1 MSLINISELS
11 FGHEG
16 GQTLFDKVSLQLDTD
31 WKLGLIGRNGRGKTT
46 FLKLLKGELRYSGKI
61 VRPVACD
68 YFPFPVENPGWT
80 AFRLAEKLCPDCAP
94 WQLEREASLIALSG
108 EALERPLATLSG
120 GETTKLLL
128 AILFLRE
135 NHFLLIDE
143 PTNHLDLQARQ
154 AVGNYLRGK
163 KGFILVSHDRS
174 LLDRCIDH
182 VLSINKATIALQ
194 QGNFASWQQNRLR
207 QDQYEQAQHRK
218 LRKEV
223 SRLAESAHQ
232 SANWSQAAERGKYG
246 NGPVDRGFIGHKAA
260 KLMQR
265 AKSVEARR
273 HKALEDASRLLR
285 DVETAAPLSIRS
297 VPFHGKKLVEA
308 SNLALEYDGR
318 TILEGLSFRILLGDR
333 LLLRGGNG
341 SGKSSLARLI
351 AGQPL
356 RFTGDLRVPGSLR
369 ISSVPQDTSFLRG
382 TLQDFAR
389 ERGIDEGDCRAV
401 LDRLGVARSR
411 FEADMAGWSA
421 GQKKKAL
428 LAASL
433 CQEAHLY
440 VWDEPLNYID
450 LESRIQLENLILEHR
465 PTMLLIEHDRTFAER
480 VASACLDLDRLRE
493 GGGGPDGRA

>member
-1 MSLINISELS
+1 MSLINIAELS
-11 FGHEG
+11 FGHDG
-16 GQTLFDKVSLQLDTD
+16 GHTLFDKVSLQLDTG

-46 FLKLLKGELRYSGKI
+46 FLKLLKGDFSYSGKI
-61 VRPVACD
+61 ASPVAFD
-68 YFPFPVENPGWT
+68 YFPFAMENPGGT
-80 AFRLAEKLCPDCAP
+80 AFRLAEALCPDCAP
-94 WQLEREASLIALSG
+94 WRLEREASLIALSE
-108 EALERPLATLSG
+108 EALTRPLATLSG

-128 AILFLRE
+128 ALLFLRE

-143 PTNHLDLQARQ
+143 PTNHLDLEARQ
-154 AVGNYLRGK
+154 AVGNYLHGK

-174 LLDRCIDH
+174 LLDQCIDH

-194 QGNFASWQQNRLR
+194 QGNFTSWRQNRLR
-207 QDQYEQAQHRK
+207 QDQYEQARHRN

-223 SRLAESAHQ
+223 SRLAESADR
-232 SANWSQAAERGKYG
+232 SANWSQSAERGKYG

-260 KLMQR
+260 RLMQR

-273 HKALEDASRLLR
+273 RKTLEDASRLLK
-285 DVETAAPLSIRS
+285 DVETVAPLSIRS
-297 VPFHGKKLVEA
+297 VPFHSKKLVEA
-308 SNLALEYDGR
+308 NNLAFGYDGR
-318 TILEGLSFRILLGDR
+318 TILQGLSFRILQGDR

-356 RFTGDLRVPGSLR
+356 RFTGDLRVPASLR
-369 ISSVPQDTSFLRG
+369 ISCVPQDTSFVRG
-382 TLQDFAR
+382 KLKDFAR
-389 ERGIDEGDCRAV
+389 EQDVDEGACRAV
-401 LDRLGVARSR
+401 LDRLGVARGQ

-450 LESRIQLENLILEHR
+450 LESRIQLENLILEHG
-465 PTMLLIEHDRTFAER
+465 PTMLLIEHDLTFAER
-480 VASACLDLDRLRE
+480 VGTAFLDLDRLRE
-493 GGGGPDGRA
+493 EEERPEGRA

>member
-1 MSLINISELS
+1 MASITIAELS

-16 GQTLFDKVSLQLDTD
+16 GPTLFDKVSLQLDTG

-46 FLKLLKGELRYSGKI
+46 FLKLLRGDFRTGGTITS
-61 VRPVACD
+61 PVAFD
-68 YFPFPVENPGWT
+68 YFPFAVEHPHWP
-80 AFRLAEKLCPDCAP
+80 ASRLAEALCPDCAP
-94 WQLEREASLIALSG
+94 WQLEREASLIELSE
-108 EALERPLATLSG
+108 EALTRPLATLSG

-135 NHFLLIDE
+135 NRFLLIDE
-143 PTNHLDLQARQ
+143 PTNHLDAQARQ

-174 LLDRCIDH
+174 LLDRCVDH
-182 VLSINKATIALQ
+182 ILAINKTTIELQ
-194 QGNFASWQQNRLR
+194 QGNFTSWHQNRLR
-207 QDQYEQAQHRK
+207 QDQYEQARHRK

-223 SRLAESAHQ
+223 SRLAESARQ
-232 SANWSQAAERGKYG
+232 SAGWSQSAERGKYG

-260 KLMQR
+260 RLMQR

-273 HKALEDASRLLR
+273 RKALEDTSRLLK
-285 DVETAAPLSIRS
+285 DVETTAPLSIRS

-308 SNLALEYDGR
+308 NNLALEYDGR
-318 TILEGLSFRILLGDR
+318 TILQGVSFRILQGDR
-333 LLLRGGNG
+333 LVLQGGNG
-341 SGKSSLARLI
+341 SGKSSLARLV

-356 RFTGDLRVPGSLR
+356 RFAGELRLPGNLRV
-369 ISSVPQDTSFLRG
+369 SSVPQDTSFLRG
-382 TLQDFAR
+382 KLQDFAR
-389 ERGIDEGDCRAV
+389 ERDIDESACRAV
-401 LDRLGVARSR
+401 LDRLGVARGQ
-411 FEADMAGWSA
+411 FGTDMAGWSA

-440 VWDEPLNYID
+440 VWDEPLNYVD
-450 LESRIQLENLILEHR
+450 LESRIQLEDLILEHG

-480 VASACLDLDRLRE
+480 VGTAFLNLDRPGE
-493 GGGGPDGRA
+493 NGRA